1 MNKNIPARHIFSQPA
16 GNNQQEPPDCGALL
30 VQEAGL
36 RYMTDEQLLTE
47 ASRGDEAAFLELYE
61 RHRDAVFRFAYRVL
75 GSVEVA
81 EDIAHDCFLS
91 LIKHPQRFDA
101 RRASL
106 RTYLYAAARN
116 LAMKHFRRTGR
127 DVTVDELPA
136 EPAMPEAQ
144 QPLRLLLDEEI
155 SSLVQRAIELLPP
168 LQRESLVLFEYEELS
183 LAEIARVVGADVG
196 TVKARLYRA
205 RQALKKS
212 LAGYFNGHAEPV
224 ALEEEVCK

>member
-1 MNKNIPARHIFSQPA
+1 MNKNIPARHILSQPA
-16 GNNQQEPPDCGALL
+16 GNNHQEPPDCGALL
-30 VQEAGL
+30 AQEAGL
-36 RYMTDEQLLTE
+36 RHMTDEQLLTE

-75 GSVEVA
+75 GSVELA

-101 RRASL
+101 ARASL

-144 QPLRLLLDEEI
+144 EPLRLLLDEEM

-183 LAEIARVVGADVG
+183 LAEIARIVGADVG

-212 LAGYFNGHAEPV
+212 LAGYFNGSTEPV